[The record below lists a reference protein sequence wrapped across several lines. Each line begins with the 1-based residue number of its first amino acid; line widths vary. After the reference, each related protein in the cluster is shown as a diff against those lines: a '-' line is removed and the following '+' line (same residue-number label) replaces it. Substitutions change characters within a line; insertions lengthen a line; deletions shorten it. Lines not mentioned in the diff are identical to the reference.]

1 MELLWSDDAWADFE
15 WWLDNDKRVVKRIR
29 KIIKSILREPFTGIG
44 KPEPLKGTYSGL
56 WSRRINDEH
65 RIIYLVTKDH
75 ISIVGVRFHYNK

>member
-15 WWLDNDKRVVKRIR
+15 RWLDNDKRVVKRIR

-75 ISIVGVRFHYNK
+75 ISIVAVRFHYNK